1 MNMKYED
8 LSIEKKEKIRKLLT
22 EVGVTNEKVLEVRIK
37 MLEFWDNDNK
47 EKLLKPTEEEKE
59 KLYEL
64 RYLYKRGCESDLKLT
79 EQIFRLHKELLDSSS
94 PKVRREVL
102 ERAEEIIEKYK
113 QTMVDILQRLPVKK

>member
-1 MNMKYED
+1 MKYED